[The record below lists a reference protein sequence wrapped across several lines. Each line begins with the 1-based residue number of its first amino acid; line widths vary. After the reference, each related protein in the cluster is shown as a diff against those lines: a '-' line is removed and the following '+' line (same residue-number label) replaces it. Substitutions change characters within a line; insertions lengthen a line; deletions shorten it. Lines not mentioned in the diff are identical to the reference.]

1 MLGNEGVEEN
11 MNKEGKHKI
20 KAWIKLHNIIIS
32 MKIKLRNKKEK

>member
-20 KAWIKLHNIIIS
+20 KAWIKLHNIIINTY
-32 MKIKLRNKKEK
+32 KIRKNENF